1 MPNVPSQAGVATQ
14 DERYLASLRAH
25 WRRHKAFPP
34 MAKLAE
40 VLGLASA
47 SGVLKV
53 VGRLVAAGF
62 LERVDKRIAPTA
74 RFFARPVVRSGA
86 ARQSLQEFRHGSCET
101 MSVEDYLLEHPD
113 RVCYYI
119 VQGDAMRD
127 AGLFDGDVV
136 VLEANK
142 LPHPGDIVV
151 ADVGGQTTVRYLGLD
166 ANGAWQ
172 LAPGLTGDGSDQPP
186 NSVEILGVVVGAFRR
201 YQR

>member
-1 MPNVPSQAGVATQ
+1 
-14 DERYLASLRAH
+14 
-25 WRRHKAFPP
+25 

-62 LERVDKRIAPTA
+62 LERVDGRIAPTE
-74 RFFARPVVRSGA
+74 RFFARPVLRSGA
-86 ARQSLQEFRHGSCET
+86 ARQSLQEFRVGTCET
-101 MSVEDYLLEHPD
+101 ISVEDYLLEHPD
-113 RVCYYI
+113 RACYCI
-119 VQGDAMRD
+119 VQGDAMRE

-151 ADVGGQTTVRYLGLD
+151 ADVAGQTTVRYLSL
-166 ANGAWQ
+166 APNGAWQ
-172 LAPGLTGDGSDQPP
+172 LEPGLAAEGPALPSSPIE
-186 NSVEILGVVVGAFRR
+186 VLGVVVGAFRR